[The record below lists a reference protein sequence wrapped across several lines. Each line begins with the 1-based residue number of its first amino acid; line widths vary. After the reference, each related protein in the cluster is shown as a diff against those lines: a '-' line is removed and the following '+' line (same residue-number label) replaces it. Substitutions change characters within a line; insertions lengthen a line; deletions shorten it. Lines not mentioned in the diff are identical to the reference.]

1 MPSSGKNALIQ
12 CITKALA
19 ILHMYVN
26 SEGLSKCA
34 EEESSMKLLRTEEPL
49 GCKAGIDQNK
59 MFFCC
64 FFFFQPESI
73 DIFLITPRKTY
84 VMGTH

>member
-1 MPSSGKNALIQ
+1 
-12 CITKALA
+12 
-19 ILHMYVN
+19 
-26 SEGLSKCA
+26 
-34 EEESSMKLLRTEEPL
+34 MKLLRTEEPL

-59 MFFCC
+59 MFF
-64 FFFFQPESI
+64 FLFFFQPESI